1 MKHPALIG
9 SAFEDAGVPHPYGR
23 VRTSRRTRVFLILTA
38 LWLINLFDVGL
49 TMAAYHQGILY
60 EMNPLG
66 EWFLRLGPY
75 SLILFKLAM
84 VLMSTSI
91 LWHIRGHAVA
101 ELAAWTLMGAYVAV
115 ALEWHRCYEFYIAIG
130 DIALLRSGPVH
141 L

>member
-9 SAFEDAGVPHPYGR
+9 SAFEDAGAPSLYGR
-23 VRTSRRTRVFLILTA
+23 VRTSRRTRVFLILSA

-84 VLMSTSI
+84 GYQASVQLSP
-91 LWHIRGHAVA
+91 GHAFNQREIRVPGAVGTIIGSAGDAEGFNDDIPGDDDGTVA
-101 ELAAWTLMGAYVAV
+101 A
-115 ALEWHRCYEFYIAIG
+115 
-130 DIALLRSGPVH
+130 
-141 L
+141 